1 MLIQNTSNT
10 VQVAQPPISYG
21 TPTVAY
27 SNPNPVVNSN
37 NSATQ
42 VPTSTVQEPTT
53 AQLNGAVNSLNQ
65 VMLQS
70 NISLAFSV
78 DSSTHTPVVKVTD
91 SANGEVVAQFP
102 SKATLAIAQAIDQ
115 FEKRQGM
122 LLNQKA

>member
-1 MLIQNTSNT
+1 MLIQNISNA
-10 VQVAQPPISYG
+10 VQVAQPPVSYG
-21 TPTVAY
+21 APTVAF
-27 SNPNPVVNSN
+27 SNPNPAVNTN
-37 NSATQ
+37 N
-42 VPTSTVQEPTT
+42 TSTQEPTA

-78 DSSTHTPVVKVTD
+78 DSSTHTPVVSVTD
-91 SANGEVVAQFP
+91 STNGEVVAQFP